1 MSNFGLT
8 ILAVDDTGESL
19 ISIKHILS
27 GHYDLCVAKSAQRGF
42 VILDSTKIDLVLLDI
57 EMPGMDGFDFINL
70 MRQNPRYKD
79 IPVIFVTGNATKEI
93 ITKAVQVG
101 AKDYVVKPVKADIL
115 LEKIKNALH
124 PHQSILSSIAKLEEI
139 CVAGKVEQAN
149 KLLEDLNIELTR
161 IQTTTE
167 ISITL
172 DAVSALITRLDL
184 AEAAQKLNKLQFLV
198 REKLD

>member
-1 MSNFGLT
+1 MSNSGLT
-8 ILAVDDTGESL
+8 ILAIDDTGGSL

-42 VILDSTKIDLVLLDI
+42 IILESTKIDLVLLDI
-57 EMPGMDGFDFINL
+57 EMPEMDGFGFIEV
-70 MRQNPRYKD
+70 MRQNSRYKN
-79 IPVIFVTGNATKEI
+79 IPVIFVTGNATKEV
-93 ITKAVQVG
+93 ITKAIQAGV
-101 AKDYVVKPVKADIL
+101 KDYVVKPVKADIL

-124 PHQSILSSIAKLEEI
+124 PHQSILSSIARLEEL

-149 KLLEDLNIELTR
+149 GLLADLKSELAR
-161 IQTTTE
+161 IQITTE

-172 DAVSALITRLDL
+172 DAVSALIARLDL
-184 AEAAQKLNKLQFLV
+184 VEAAQKLEKLQFLV